1 MRRGGPVSISRI
13 YESAMLGRE
22 VRQEPAPTLNS
33 AIPLHDSTTPRLLSQ
48 AEQTTVPTGDGSVL
62 LFARQ
67 RYHWSPARVFRA
79 LMGISKNLPKQIKL
93 LRIMRVP
100 PFAEFAFCWLTRY
113 FFLPT
118 DPRFRFKFLV
128 RDYPVRG
135 FSMGQRAACFLHHY
149 RRLHESM
156 SIDLLYRTLHR
167 RVTVFE
173 ARREEIQVEISLS
186 LSRPFG
192 NEGEL
197 SLNLHV
203 DETIVFILSF
213 TMIPGWVVESEA
225 EEVLLIS
232 RLQGA
237 NGYYSQIRDA
247 TKALHNVGPAALLLA
262 ALDGFAKAFD
272 IGQMAGV
279 SAVRQTSFTEA
290 LSVFYTNAYDDFFAE
305 IGISKNSSG
314 FFLSPIPP
322 EERPMSSIKQGH
334 KIRTKEKR
342 QFKRQLAEDICLLL
356 RQEMGIRESEPSR
369 EEEGVRIV
377 NQLGVS

>member
-1 MRRGGPVSISRI
+1 MTLSRI
-13 YESAMLGRE
+13 YESETLGE
-22 VRQEPAPTLNS
+22 GVQQEPAPNLSS
-33 AIPLHDSTTPRLLSQ
+33 AIPLHDSTTPRLTEP
-48 AEQTTVPTGDGSVL
+48 AGGGSVL
-62 LFARQ
+62 LFARE
-67 RYHWSPARVFRA
+67 RYYWSPARAFRV
-79 LMGISKNLPKQIKL
+79 LKGLSTNLPLQIKL

-100 PFAEFAFCWLTRY
+100 AYAEFAFCWLTRY

-135 FSMGQRAACFLHHY
+135 FSTGQRAACFLHHY
-149 RRLHESM
+149 KRLHESL
-156 SIDLLYRTLHR
+156 SIDLLYRTLHQ

-173 ARREEIQVEISLS
+173 ARREEIHVEISLS

-203 DETIVFILSF
+203 DGTIVFILSF

-237 NGYYSQIRDA
+237 NGCYSQIRDA

-272 IGQMAGV
+272 IGLMAGV
-279 SAVRQTSFTEA
+279 SAVRQASFTEA
-290 LSVFYTNAYDDFFAE
+290 LSVFYATAYDDFFIE
-305 IGISKNSSG
+305 LGTSKNGSG
-314 FFLSPIPP
+314 FFLSSIPP

-356 RQEMGIRESEPSR
+356 RQEMRIRESEPSR
-369 EEEGVRIV
+369 EEEGIRIV
-377 NQLGVS
+377 NPFGVS